1 MSGDVHRIYKRGE
14 DRGLLRE
21 EQKLTG
27 GGHGRKRMR
36 VMMDDG

>member
-1 MSGDVHRIYKRGE
+1 MSGDVHRIYKRGK
-14 DRGLLRE
+14 DGGLLWE

-27 GGHGRKRMR
+27 GGHGRKRMT